1 MRVHSLLCIIC
12 IMLRMWCYVVLEADA
27 KVSGQHHISHPH
39 PSNRW
44 TNLYTIADISTSTHE
59 VYVPLVL

>member
-1 MRVHSLLCIIC
+1 MYEGALTTVYHLYNVA
-12 IMLRMWCYVVLEADA
+12 YVVLEADA